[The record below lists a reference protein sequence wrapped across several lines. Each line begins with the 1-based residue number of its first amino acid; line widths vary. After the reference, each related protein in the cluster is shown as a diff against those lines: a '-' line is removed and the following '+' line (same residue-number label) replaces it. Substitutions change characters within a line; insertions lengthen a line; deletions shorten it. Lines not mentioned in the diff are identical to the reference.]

1 MIIST
6 LTGEEVVTKKCIKCG
21 EHKSLFDFRSRS
33 KATAHLPDVER
44 RNECNEC
51 WTEGQRVLRGIK
63 KYAPK
68 MESDHAC
75 PICKRTIDQLNK
87 RGFVCDH
94 DHETDEFRGWICDDC
109 NGGLG
114 KFYDDIERLEA
125 AIEYLK
131 RSRNENL

>member
-6 LTGEEVVTKKCIKCG
+6 LTGEVVLTKQCIKCG
-21 EHKSLFDFRSRS
+21 EYKSLFDFKSRS
-33 KATAHLPDVER
+33 EATKHLPNVER
-44 RNECNEC
+44 RNECGEC
-51 WTEGQRVLRGIK
+51 AKKMRRELNQIK

-68 MESDHAC
+68 TENDHTC
-75 PICKRTIDQLNK
+75 PICKRSADQLNK
-87 RGFVCDH
+87 RKFVYDH
-94 DHETDEFRGWICDDC
+94 DHETKLFRGIICDDC

-131 RSRNENL
+131 RSK